1 MVRIHQA
8 REARA
13 HDLLPPS
20 SAVGVLPLGR
30 AVLVKGFGY
39 RPGRSYA
46 RALRAGVRNPSPE
59 PTHSAGTKGQILSTS
74 SASCIPR

>member
-39 RPGRSYA
+39 RPGRSCA
-46 RALRAGVRNPSPE
+46 RSEGRRPKPFTRADSQCGYQGSDF
-59 PTHSAGTKGQILSTS
+59 IY
-74 SASCIPR
+74 